1 MNLDYKLNN
10 KLALVT
16 AGSKGIGFA
25 TAYQLLNNSAK
36 VAICSRSKKNLN
48 KVKKIFKK
56 KFSSKNFLV
65 IKFDLTNNK
74 NLPNLVKKI
83 EKYFGKNIDILVNNC
98 GGPPAKQ
105 ILKTND
111 LDWQNALNR
120 NLLSSIILSKLVV
133 KKMIKKKWGRI
144 INLTST
150 TAKEAA
156 QNMCLS
162 NVTRAGIVAFSKT
175 FSLEFGSYGITS
187 NSILTGACET
197 DRFKKLINPENRKNY
212 KNILKKISRNIPAG
226 YVSKPEEFGHIIS
239 FLCSDY
245 SNYINGAAIPID
257 GGILKSNF

>member
-1 MNLDYKLNN
+1 MNIDYKLNN

-16 AGSKGIGFA
+16 AGSKGIGFE

-36 VAICSRSKKNLN
+36 VAVCSRSTKNLN
-48 KVKKIFKK
+48 KVKKILKR
-56 KFSSKNFLV
+56 KFNSKNFLV
-65 IKFDLTNNK
+65 IKFDLTNYK
-74 NLPNLVKKI
+74 NLPNLVKRI
-83 EKYFGKNIDILVNNC
+83 EKHFGKNIDILVNNC

-105 ILKTND
+105 ISKTTD
-111 LDWQNALNR
+111 LDWNNALKR
-120 NLLSSIILSKLVV
+120 NLISTIELSKLVV

-162 NVTRAGIVAFSKT
+162 NVTRAGVIAFSKT
-175 FSLEFGSYGITS
+175 FSLEFGPYGVTS

-197 DRFKKLINPENRKNY
+197 DRFKKLINPKNKKNY
-212 KNILKKISRNIPAG
+212 KDILTKISKNIPVG